1 MIGWIAA
8 GKAIYG
14 TVSGLTVVTTA
25 IEDRFYPNE
34 APAGTKGPYGRYY
47 QTGGVVS
54 GRPIGAGVN
63 AETLTF
69 TIELLDIGSSIGS
82 IDDAAVA
89 IQEAIHAMRYVTD
102 DGYSVTGTYLRPTSF
117 PLPSVMGQA
126 YVRLAGDFEA
136 FVSYP

>member
-1 MIGWIAA
+1 VIGWIAA
-8 GKAIYG
+8 GKAIYA
-14 TVSGLTVVTTA
+14 TVSALPAVVVA
-25 IEDRFYPNE
+25 LEDRFYPNE
-34 APAGTKGPYGRYY
+34 APAGITGAYGRYY

-54 GRPIGAGVN
+54 GRPIGAGIT

-69 TIELLDIGSSIGS
+69 TVELLDVGSSIGN

-89 IQEAIHAMRYVTD
+89 VQDALHAMRYVTP

-117 PLPSVMGQA
+117 PLPSVMGQP
-126 YVRLAGDFEA
+126 YVRLSGDFEM